1 MFRREKRVLLRH
13 YLDQGVPK
21 AEIARRVG
29 VSRRTVYHWI
39 ETGQLDRELDA
50 EPVRYGPRRRAPSKL
65 DPYKA
70 IIDERL
76 ATYPKLSATRLYR
89 EVRESGYDG
98 SCIQVKR
105 YVRGVRPGAE
115 PAPERRFE
123 TPPGHQ
129 GQVDFADF
137 VLPWGKRYALVVVLG
152 YSRML
157 WLQYYER
164 QTMETVVRGPE
175 GAFAFFGGVPA
186 ELLFDQMRA
195 VVVGD
200 RRAEGGRLLEN
211 REFLRFIA
219 HWGFRIRACR
229 AGRAKTKGKVERP
242 ISYVRSSFFYGREFV
257 SDDDLNARARRWLD
271 TVANV
276 RVHGT
281 LKQRPVV
288 RFEDERGWLLPLAG
302 RPLSLG
308 RPGRGSA
315 GGAGVG
321 RSRRGGG
328 AAVSGRVRQDRGGG
342 GVKAVSR
349 RDRIAE
355 MLADLKMPGALEA
368 LADVLARVDGGA
380 ATAAEAIEEL
390 LAAQIALRNSRRLA
404 TAMRSSRLP
413 SVKTLEEYDFAFH
426 PSVKREQIVSLHELG
441 FVARKENVV
450 FLGPPGV
457 GKTHLAISSAVA
469 AAQGGRRIYYG
480 TLSDLV
486 ESLEEARAAGRLK

>member
-39 ETGQLDRELDA
+39 GTGQLDRELDA

-70 IIDERL
+70 VIDDRL

-98 SCIQVKR
+98 SYSQVKR

-164 QTMETVVRGPE
+164 QTMETVVRGLE

-211 REFLRFIA
+211 REFLRFSA

-257 SDDDLNARARRWLD
+257 SDDDLNARARRWLA

-288 RFEDERGWLLPLAG
+288 RFEDERGRLLPLAQ
-302 RPLSLG
+302 RPYRSVVPVAAQQAAPESGGPVVAVERRSL
-308 RPGRGSA
+308 A
-315 GGAGVG
+315 EYA
-321 RSRRGGG
+321 
-328 AAVSGRVRQDRGGG
+328 
-342 GVKAVSR
+342 K
-349 RDRIAE
+349 IAE
-355 MLADLKMPGALEA
+355 
-368 LADVLARVDGGA
+368 A
-380 ATAAEAIEEL
+380 A
-390 LAAQIALRNSRRLA
+390 S
-404 TAMRSSRLP
+404 
-413 SVKTLEEYDFAFH
+413 
-426 PSVKREQIVSLHELG
+426 
-441 FVARKENVV
+441 
-450 FLGPPGV
+450 
-457 GKTHLAISSAVA
+457 
-469 AAQGGRRIYYG
+469 
-480 TLSDLV
+480 
-486 ESLEEARAAGRLK
+486 

>member
-1 MFRREKRVLLRH
+1 MFRREKRALLRH
-13 YLDQGVPK
+13 YLEQGVPK

-70 IIDERL
+70 VIDDRL

-98 SCIQVKR
+98 SYSQVKR

-164 QTMETVVRGPE
+164 QTMETVVRGLE

-200 RRAEGGRLLEN
+200 GRSEGGRLLEN
-211 REFLRFIA
+211 REFLRFSA
-219 HWGFRIRACR
+219 LRDYDRLAVPMHLR
-229 AGRAKTKGKVERP
+229 
-242 ISYVRSSFFYGREFV
+242 
-257 SDDDLNARARRWLD
+257 DDLLGTPSPPGGQASVSSPLAVLAQVLEPPVAEGFCRTPGISLD
-271 TVANV
+271 T
-276 RVHGT
+276 
-281 LKQRPVV
+281 LI
-288 RFEDERGWLLPLAG
+288 F
-302 RPLSLG
+302 
-308 RPGRGSA
+308 
-315 GGAGVG
+315 
-321 RSRRGGG
+321 
-328 AAVSGRVRQDRGGG
+328 
-342 GVKAVSR
+342 
-349 RDRIAE
+349 
-355 MLADLKMPGALEA
+355 
-368 LADVLARVDGGA
+368 
-380 ATAAEAIEEL
+380 
-390 LAAQIALRNSRRLA
+390 
-404 TAMRSSRLP
+404 RSSRLD
-413 SVKTLEEYDFAFH
+413 S
-426 PSVKREQIVSLHELG
+426 IILG
-441 FVARKENVV
+441 LFSQA
-450 FLGPPGV
+450 
-457 GKTHLAISSAVA
+457 AV
-469 AAQGGRRIYYG
+469 RRQPKWPKLQP
-480 TLSDLV
+480 TN
-486 ESLEEARAAGRLK
+486 R